1 MKGQHKERGN
11 SPMMTT
17 GTNFPRGIGSKSRS
31 IKENKSGKCG
41 GNLIIPNSVILNMY
55 VCC

>member
-31 IKENKSGKCG
+31 IKENKSG
-41 GNLIIPNSVILNMY
+41 NVEET
-55 VCC
+55 